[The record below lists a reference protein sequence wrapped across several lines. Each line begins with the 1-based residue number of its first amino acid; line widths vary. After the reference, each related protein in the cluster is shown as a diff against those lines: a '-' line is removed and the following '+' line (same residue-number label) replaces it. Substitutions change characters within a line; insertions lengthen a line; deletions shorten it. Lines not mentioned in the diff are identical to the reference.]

1 MHEHYGTVYYYSP
14 GYGVIGSACIVI
26 YDTGSLMKKKR
37 FLSDSDAHYVVKDA
51 EKILAPDRRR
61 LLQQGLTLGGI
72 MMLTGCD
79 ISNND
84 DIEKALFRISR
95 FNDRIQSFL
104 FSKNSVA
111 PEYLPEDI
119 TTPFPFNAFYGEE
132 EIPVIDGQDYKL
144 EIRGLVRD
152 NRNWFLSELYNM
164 QHVSQITR
172 HICVEGWSAI
182 GKWGGIPF
190 RHFLT
195 LIGADMRAKY
205 VSFRCVDGYYTSI
218 DMATALHSQTLLT
231 LTWNNRVLPKEYG
244 YPIKIRIPTK
254 LGYKNPKHVQVIEVT
269 NHFPGGD
276 WED

>member
-1 MHEHYGTVYYYSP
+1 
-14 GYGVIGSACIVI
+14 
-26 YDTGSLMKKKR
+26 MKKKR

-182 GKWGGIPF
+182 GKWGGIPS

-269 NHFPGGD
+269 NHFPGGY
-276 WED
+276 WEDQGYNWFGGC

>member
-1 MHEHYGTVYYYSP
+1 
-14 GYGVIGSACIVI
+14 
-26 YDTGSLMKKKR
+26 MKKKR

-119 TTPFPFNAFYGEE
+119 TTPFPFNAFYGE
-132 EIPVIDGQDYKL
+132 K
-144 EIRGLVRD
+144 R
-152 NRNWFLSELYNM
+152 
-164 QHVSQITR
+164 SQ
-172 HICVEGWSAI
+172 
-182 GKWGGIPF
+182 
-190 RHFLT
+190 
-195 LIGADMRAKY
+195 
-205 VSFRCVDGYYTSI
+205 
-218 DMATALHSQTLLT
+218 
-231 LTWNNRVLPKEYG
+231 
-244 YPIKIRIPTK
+244 
-254 LGYKNPKHVQVIEVT
+254 
-269 NHFPGGD
+269 
-276 WED
+276 

>member
-26 YDTGSLMKKKR
+26 YDTGSLMKKKH

-51 EKILAPDRRR
+51 EKILAPDRCR

-132 EIPVIDGQDYKL
+132 EIPVIDG
-144 EIRGLVRD
+144 
-152 NRNWFLSELYNM
+152 
-164 QHVSQITR
+164 
-172 HICVEGWSAI
+172 
-182 GKWGGIPF
+182 
-190 RHFLT
+190 
-195 LIGADMRAKY
+195 
-205 VSFRCVDGYYTSI
+205 
-218 DMATALHSQTLLT
+218 
-231 LTWNNRVLPKEYG
+231 
-244 YPIKIRIPTK
+244 
-254 LGYKNPKHVQVIEVT
+254 
-269 NHFPGGD
+269 
-276 WED
+276 